1 MSTAIGELPAGEIER
16 LAICSLEPIRTPG
29 AVQPHG
35 ALLAI
40 TEPHAL
46 ITHASENSH
55 DLLGVAASA
64 LLGTTLSELTG
75 TAAQSDFSDV
85 LDDDNP
91 AENPVQVRLNGRD
104 FDAIVHRADAGVLI
118 EFEPASADI
127 DSVPAIAV
135 YRAMHRLARA
145 TTREQLWAD
154 AALELRRLTG
164 FDQVMIYHFHP
175 DTHGEIV
182 AEDRAEEM
190 EPYLGL
196 HFPASDIPAQARELY
211 LTKLSRAIV
220 NSAREG
226 SALLGA
232 GAAGFD
238 LTCAELRSVS
248 PHHLEFMHNMGQ
260 ASTLSLSLVH
270 DGALIGMVTCAHR
283 TPRSLPFELRQALE
297 MLANQ
302 VALQLS
308 SMLEIGRLK
317 LHEQR
322 RAVRSRLVAQVTDD
336 NPMVDALLFGEL
348 SVLDLVP
355 AAGAA
360 ICLNGVVR
368 TVGATPTPSAI
379 AELVASNAADGGT
392 LPLVTETL
400 GVDHPDLAEIL
411 PDVAGLIVMPLGGRS
426 DYIAWFRPEIARSV
440 NWLGD
445 LSPENRASTLSP
457 RTSFSSWNR
466 SVSGSSVSWHGLDVD
481 AAELCRDL
489 DGALLRRAES
499 KLAALAVYDPLTGLP
514 NRRLLMER
522 LEQALTEF
530 SHGRPATLL
539 FLDLDGFKALNDS
552 FGHEAGDQVLLHV
565 AGQLTAATRADDTV
579 ARLGGDEFVVLCE
592 DATIDA
598 AAVVAARIADALR
611 VPVTLAGQ
619 PVTVTASIGIASA
632 TAGHNAFELLREAD
646 AAMYRAK
653 NLGRNQVSR

>member
-1 MSTAIGELPAGEIER
+1 MSSAIGELPAGEIER

-35 ALLAI
+35 ALLVVDEDHFRI
-40 TEPHAL
+40 S
-46 ITHASENSH
+46 HASENSL
-55 DLLGVAASA
+55 DILGVAASA
-64 LLGTTLSELTG
+64 LLGSALSDLIGASAE
-75 TAAQSDFSDV
+75 SDFSDV
-85 LDDDNP
+85 LDNYNA
-91 AENPVQVRLNGRD
+91 AENPVAVTLNGRD
-104 FDAIVHRADAGVLI
+104 FDAVVHRADAGVLI
-118 EFEPASADI
+118 EFEPATADAE
-127 DSVPAIAV
+127 SVPAAAV
-135 YRAMHRLARA
+135 YRAMHRLTRA

-154 AALELRRLTG
+154 AAVELRRLTG

-182 AEDRAEEM
+182 AEERAEEM

-220 NSAREG
+220 NSGREG
-226 SALLGA
+226 SALLGSDA
-232 GAAGFD
+232 VAFD

-248 PHHLEFMHNMGQ
+248 PHHLKFMQNMGQ

-283 TPRSLPFELRQALE
+283 TPRSVPFELRQALE

-308 SMLEIGRLK
+308 SMLEIGRLR

-322 RAVRSRLVAQVTDD
+322 RAVRNRLLAQVTDD
-336 NPMVDALLFGEL
+336 NPLVEALLFGEL

-368 TVGATPTPSAI
+368 TVGNAPAPSAI
-379 AELVASNAADGGT
+379 AELASLIVAGGDS
-392 LPLVTETL
+392 LPLVTDTL
-400 GVDHPDLAEIL
+400 EADHPELAAVVPE
-411 PDVAGLIVMPLGGRS
+411 VAGLIVMPLGGRG

-445 LSPENRASTLSP
+445 LSPANRASTLSP

-466 SVSGSSVSWHGLDVD
+466 SVSGSSVSWNGLDID

-522 LEQALTEF
+522 LEQALTKF
-530 SHGRPATLL
+530 SHGQPSTLL
-539 FLDLDGFKALNDS
+539 FIDLDGFKTLNDS
-552 FGHEAGDQVLLHV
+552 FGHEAGDHVLVHV

-592 DATIDA
+592 DTTVDA
-598 AAVVAARIADALR
+598 ATVVAARVAEALR
-611 VPVTLAGQ
+611 VPVTFAGQ
-619 PVTVTASIGIASA
+619 PVAVTGSIGIATA
-632 TAGHNAFELLREAD
+632 AAGHSALALLREAD

-653 NLGRNQVSR
+653 NLGRDQVSR

>member
-1 MSTAIGELPAGEIER
+1 MSAATGELPVGEQER
-16 LAICSLEPIRTPG
+16 LDICAREPIHTPG

-35 ALLAI
+35 ALLVLDASG
-40 TEPHAL
+40 L
-46 ITHASENSH
+46 RITHASENSER
-55 DLLGVAASA
+55 LLGVPASA
-64 LLGTTLSELTG
+64 LLGMPLSDVTGVATLATF
-75 TAAQSDFSDV
+75 TDV
-85 LDDDNP
+85 LDDHSP
-91 AENPVQVRLNGRD
+91 AANPVAVTVAGRL
-104 FDAIVHRADAGVLI
+104 FDVIVHRADARILI
-118 EFEPASADI
+118 EFEPASTDTEAAP
-127 DSVPAIAV
+127 PAAV
-135 YRAMHRLARA
+135 YRAMHRLAQA

-154 AALELRRLTG
+154 AAVELRRLTG

-182 AEDRAEEM
+182 AEERAEEM

-196 HFPASDIPAQARELY
+196 HFPASDIPAQARRLY
-211 LTKLSRAIV
+211 LTKLSRSIV
-220 NSAREG
+220 DSSLAG
-226 SALLGA
+226 SALWTEEDVA
-232 GAAGFD
+232 EFD
-238 LTCAELRSVS
+238 LSCAELRSVS

-260 ASTLSLSLVH
+260 AATLSLSIVH

-283 TPRSLPFELRQALE
+283 TPRSVPFELRQALE
-297 MLANQ
+297 MLGNQ

-317 LHEQR
+317 LHEER

-336 NPMVDALLFGEL
+336 NSLTDALLYGEL

-355 AAGAA
+355 AGGAA

-368 TVGATPTPSAI
+368 TVGVTPDSSAI
-379 AELVASNAADGGT
+379 AELVALGS

-400 GVDHPDLAEIL
+400 EADHPQLAAIV
-411 PDVAGLIVMPLGGRS
+411 PGVAGLIVVPLGGRG
-426 DYIAWFRPEIARSV
+426 DYIAWFRPEIAHSV

-445 LSPENRASTLSP
+445 LSPANRATTLSP

-466 SVSGSSVSWHGLDVD
+466 SVSGSSAAWNGLDVD

-514 NRRLLMER
+514 NRRLLLER
-522 LEQALTEF
+522 LEHALSRLSRGTP
-530 SHGRPATLL
+530 SALL
-539 FLDLDGFKALNDS
+539 YIDLDGFKTLNDS
-552 FGHEAGDQVLLHV
+552 YGHEAGDQLLVHV

-592 DATIDA
+592 DSSIEA
-598 AAVVAARIADALR
+598 AEVVAARIAQALR
-611 VPVTLAGQ
+611 VPVMVADRTIA
-619 PVTVTASIGIASA
+619 VTASIGVAAARASHGA
-632 TAGHNAFELLREAD
+632 MELLSDAD

-653 NLGRNQVSR
+653 NLGRDRASR

>member
-1 MSTAIGELPAGEIER
+1 MSSAIGELPAGEIER

-35 ALLAI
+35 ALLVVD
-40 TEPHAL
+40 ESHHL

-55 DLLGVAASA
+55 RLLGVAASA
-64 LLGTTLSELTG
+64 LLGTALSDLVG
-75 TAAQSDFSDV
+75 AAVVSEFGDV
-85 LDDDNP
+85 LDHDNP
-91 AENPVQVRLNGRD
+91 AENPVAVTLNGSD

-118 EFEPASADI
+118 EFEPATADA

-145 TTREQLWAD
+145 TTSEELWAD
-154 AALELRRLTG
+154 AAAEVRRLTG

-175 DTHGEIV
+175 DSHGEIV
-182 AEDRAEEM
+182 AEERVAEM

-220 NSAREG
+220 DSSGEG
-226 SALLGA
+226 AALLGSEA
-232 GAAGFD
+232 GGFD

-248 PHHLEFMHNMGQ
+248 PHHLEFMRNMGQ
-260 ASTLSLSLVH
+260 ASTLSLSIVH

-283 TPRSLPFELRQALE
+283 TPRTVPFELRQALE

-308 SMLEIGRLK
+308 SMLEIGRLR
-317 LHEQR
+317 LHEER
-322 RAVRSRLVAQVTDD
+322 RAVRTRLLAQVTDD
-336 NPMVDALLFGEL
+336 NHLVDALLLGEL

-368 TVGATPTPSAI
+368 TVGSAPAPSAI
-379 AELVASNAADGGT
+379 AEVAALIVADGGT
-392 LPLVTETL
+392 IPLVTETL
-400 GVDHPDLAEIL
+400 ENDYPQLAAVV
-411 PDVAGLIVMPLGGRS
+411 PDVAGLVMTPLGSRG

-445 LSPENRASTLSP
+445 LSPANRASTLSP

-466 SVSGSSVSWHGLDVD
+466 SVSGSSLAWNGLDIA

-522 LEQALTEF
+522 LEQALTKF
-530 SHGRPATLL
+530 SQGQPSTLL
-539 FLDLDGFKALNDS
+539 FIDLDGFKTLNDS
-552 FGHEAGDQVLLHV
+552 FGHEAGDHVLVQV
-565 AGQLTAATRADDTV
+565 AGRLTAATRADDTV

-592 DATIDA
+592 DTTIET
-598 AAVVAARIADALR
+598 AAVVAARITTALR
-611 VPVTLAGQ
+611 EPVTLAGLS
-619 PVTVTASIGIASA
+619 VSVTASIGIATA
-632 TAGHNAFELLREAD
+632 TAHRGAVELLREAD

-653 NLGRNQVSR
+653 NLGRDQVSQ

>member
-1 MSTAIGELPAGEIER
+1 MSTAIGELPAGEAER

-35 ALLAI
+35 ALLVVD
-40 TEPHAL
+40 EDHFR
-46 ITHASENSH
+46 ITHAGENT
-55 DLLGVAASA
+55 DRLLGVAASD
-64 LLGTTLSELTG
+64 LLGTALSDLVGATTE
-75 TAAQSDFSDV
+75 SDFSDI
-85 LDDDNP
+85 LDHYNP
-91 AENPVQVRLNGRD
+91 AENPVQVTLNGRE

-118 EFEPASADI
+118 EFEPASTDAE
-127 DSVPAIAV
+127 SVPAAAV
-135 YRAMHRLARA
+135 YRAMHRLTRA

-154 AALELRRLTG
+154 AAVELRRLTG

-182 AEDRAEEM
+182 AEERAEEM

-220 NSAREG
+220 NSASAG
-226 SALLGA
+226 AALLGA
-232 GAAGFD
+232 EAGGFD

-248 PHHLEFMHNMGQ
+248 PHHLEFMRNMGQ

-270 DGALIGMVTCAHR
+270 DGVLIGMVTCAHR
-283 TPRSLPFELRQALE
+283 TARSVPFELRQALE
-297 MLANQ
+297 MLSNQ

-336 NPMVDALLFGEL
+336 NELVEALLFGEL

-355 AAGAA
+355 AEGAA

-368 TVGATPTPSAI
+368 TVGTAPAPSSI
-379 AELVASNAADGGT
+379 AELAALITTGGGSLPVVTDT
-392 LPLVTETL
+392 LELDYPE
-400 GVDHPDLAEIL
+400 LAEIV
-411 PDVAGLIVMPLGGRS
+411 PEVAGLIMMPLGSRG

-466 SVSGSSVSWHGLDVD
+466 SVSGSSVAWHDLDVD

-522 LEQALTEF
+522 LEQALTKF
-530 SHGRPATLL
+530 SHGQPSTLL
-539 FLDLDGFKALNDS
+539 FIDLDGFKTLNDS
-552 FGHEAGDQVLLHV
+552 LGHEMGDRVLTHV
-565 AGQLTAATRADDTV
+565 AAHLTAATRADDTV

-592 DATIDA
+592 DTAIDA
-598 AAVVAARIADALR
+598 AGAVATRIVEALR
-611 VPVTLAGQ
+611 EPVMLSGQ
-619 PVTVTASIGIASA
+619 SVVVTASIGLASA
-632 TAGHNAFELLREAD
+632 AAGHNALELLRAAD

-653 NLGRNQVSR
+653 NLGRNRVSR